1 MNENL
6 GAADAGRPE
15 RAAIGPG
22 TGLSHGST
30 TGSTSGSTSG
40 RHPQRRSNWKLYLLL
55 LVCIAPVVASYL
67 AYYVFP
73 PSDRTNYGALVEP
86 QRAVPALP
94 TTLVRAP
101 ETVAGDALAREG
113 LAALKGK
120 WIMLVV
126 DSGAC
131 ESACAEKLFFV
142 RQTHASLGK
151 DRDRVQQVLLLT
163 DATPLPPA
171 VDRAHPGLAVLRVAP
186 QALGEL
192 LPVEPATTVADHIYL
207 IDPLHNLMMRFPKDP
222 DPARTRKDLQK
233 LLKASR
239 IG

>member
-1 MNENL
+1 MDATRVTSPANPTR
-6 GAADAGRPE
+6 AADAAPTQ
-15 RAAIGPG
+15 AAATSPAGP
-22 TGLSHGST
+22 
-30 TGSTSGSTSG
+30 
-40 RHPQRRSNWKLYLLL
+40 RRSSWKLYLLIL
-55 LVCIAPVVASYL
+55 LCIAPVVASYL

-73 PSDRTNYGALVEP
+73 PSDRTNYGTLVEP
-86 QRAVPALP
+86 QRAMPALP

-101 ETVAGDALAREG
+101 DAGAREALARDG

-120 WIMLVV
+120 WILLVV
-126 DSGAC
+126 DKGAC
-131 ESACAEKLFFV
+131 ERACAEKLFFV

-151 DRDRVQQVLLLT
+151 DRDRVQQVLLLS
-163 DATPLPPA
+163 DATPLPAA
-171 VDRAHPGLAVLRVAP
+171 VDQAHPGMAVLRVAP

-192 LPVEPATTVADHIYL
+192 LPVESATTAADHIYL